1 MSTISSNWPI
11 GSNWHH
17 VTVCIFGCICTISRT
32 QSASETAVDPTNESE
47 TAADPTVESPTAA
60 IPAPQSRTESRGS
73 LLRRLRRT
81 SDEANLWSES
91 HQPQQEQ
98 TPASGQNGIATW
110 RKMDQSD
117 SKILPGNWCW
127 SWNCRRFKVE
137 VGPSLF
143 KRISVTWTSYWH
155 ASRCSHTNTQIDA
168 SIQEDSLENFLS
180 DLMDASD
187 DGNPK
192 SSHRQTDDGKPSPP
206 KRRVRHKSKGP
217 RPTCIEDGACDPSY
231 FRSQEDFENF
241 WILGRWS
248 WAVMKTLW
256 RSSITFK
263 NIYNLCCL
271 IGALG
276 QWWVN
281 QRLELTPRFSLFFP
295 TTTFKPE

>member
-1 MSTISSNWPI
+1 MEAQSSDGPTDETGDVSSLDALLGAI
-11 GSNWHH
+11 DAADS
-17 VTVCIFGCICTISRT
+17 FLRYSQEALRT

-98 TPASGQNGIATW
+98 TPASGQNGI
-110 RKMDQSD
+110 
-117 SKILPGNWCW
+117 
-127 SWNCRRFKVE
+127 
-137 VGPSLF
+137 
-143 KRISVTWTSYWH
+143 
-155 ASRCSHTNTQIDA
+155 
-168 SIQEDSLENFLS
+168 EDSLENFLS

-241 WILGRWS
+241 WISGLE
-248 WAVMKTLW
+248 K
-256 RSSITFK
+256 
-263 NIYNLCCL
+263 
-271 IGALG
+271 ALVAANRERLLRRTP
-276 QWWVN
+276 QP
-281 QRLELTPRFSLFFP
+281 RLEATPSNPFTRSLTTGLSSFISDARQRTREGAKISARLKELSQLSTGAPKSAPKRAPKRRAKAAGAKAGPSRAA
-295 TTTFKPE
+295 TADRKSVV